1 MAPPV
6 YCILSG
12 GAVHCVPVTAFS
24 STSTS
29 QTPAEFSRNPAV
41 NTHSD
46 SVIPPLTLLPAA
58 VKIKNKNL
66 LYTLNNP
73 LLSDLES
80 DAHATNDSRRLSATS
95 QDEDAWD
102 LPPLTPLKQHVL
114 TLYDSVISLHGNGQ
128 LLSNGNGHEIP
139 EIPEHSELS
148 DVNGA
153 ADINYTNFAG
163 NGSVKIDIGAL
174 NTVEDQLPID
184 IQSLLEKYA
193 THAIYLPQYSVD
205 LQTNL
210 DSDYTQIKSLLTK
223 VFPSW
228 TCDIIVKQ
236 LTGGIT
242 NMLLL
247 CTHTPSLETLLMRVY
262 GQGTNLIIDRH
273 REFVSHL
280 VLNSLKLAPPIHARF
295 SNGLIYGFLPGRS
308 LEPKELSNPYLY
320 PMIAQQLGNWHHQV
334 DCDYIEDGV
343 EKLRKYTANLKK
355 LYQLINDPQKPA
367 KREKKVK
374 KIISSIW
381 DLIDDWIL
389 IVPANEALVDIFRT
403 NLDDNSITELNIRD
417 VIHKEFKWLK
427 STLNRV
433 TKSSVV
439 VSHCDLLSGNIIIP
453 ETEEFAAKIE
463 RGVSDA
469 SLLPIE
475 DNPIQFIDYEYM
487 LPAPR
492 AFDIANH
499 FAEWQGF
506 DCDRSA
512 IPEPSMNN
520 PVMVSWCKGYLNDIN
535 VSQQEL
541 EGLINEIEC
550 YYGMPGFYWGIWAMI
565 QSELSNID
573 FNYAEY
579 SGLRLEEYW
588 DWKKNFLTKSA

>member
-1 MAPPV
+1 M
-6 YCILSG
+6 
-12 GAVHCVPVTAFS
+12 HCVPVTVFNGTAS
-24 STSTS
+24 S
-29 QTPAEFSRNPAV
+29 QPPEFARKPAV
-41 NTHSD
+41 NTNSD
-46 SVIPPLTLLPAA
+46 LAASPLVLLP
-58 VKIKNKNL
+58 VLIKIKNKNL

-95 QDEDAWD
+95 QDDEAWD
-102 LPPLTPLKQHVL
+102 LPPPVPL
-114 TLYDSVISLHGNGQ
+114 TLSVPPVIQ
-128 LLSNGNGHEIP
+128 LGRQLSNELDVQNADFSDLDGLVNGV
-139 EIPEHSELS
+139 S
-148 DVNGA
+148 DTNDSANTHTRPATVLKLNIGA
-153 ADINYTNFAG
+153 ADLDHPLQA
-163 NGSVKIDIGAL
+163 DILSIL
-174 NTVEDQLPID
+174 NQYL
-184 IQSLLEKYA
+184 
-193 THAIYLPQYSVD
+193 THAIYLPQYAVD

-228 TCDIIVKQ
+228 TSDIVVNQ

-247 CTHTPSLETLLMRVY
+247 CTHTPSQETLLMRVY

-273 REFVSHL
+273 REFVSQL

-308 LEPKELSNPYLY
+308 LEPKELSNPFLY
-320 PMIAQQLGNWHHQV
+320 PLIAQQLGNWHNQV
-334 DCDYIEDGV
+334 DCNYIEDGV

-355 LYQLINDPQKPA
+355 QYQLTTEIQKPL

-374 KIISSIW
+374 RIISNVW

-389 IVPANEALVDIFRT
+389 IVPTNKALVNIFKT
-403 NLDDNSITELNIRD
+403 NLNDDTITEENVRE

-439 VSHCDLLSGNIIIP
+439 VSHCDLLSGNIIVP
-453 ETEEFAAKIE
+453 ESEEFASKIE
-463 RGVSDA
+463 KGVSGA
-469 SLLPIE
+469 ALSPLNE
-475 DNPIQFIDYEYM
+475 NPIQFIDYEYM

-506 DCDRSA
+506 NCDRSA
-512 IPEPSMNN
+512 IPEPSINN
-520 PVMVSWCKGYLNDIN
+520 PVMVNWCKGYLNN
-535 VSQQEL
+535 NNASEQEL
-541 EGLINEIEC
+541 LGLINEIES

-579 SGLRLEEYW
+579 SELRLEEYW
-588 DWKKNFLTKSA
+588 NWKKIYLAKNL